1 MMLLANHWACA
12 DMSTESPSIPPTG
25 SIGGLLQPA
34 LWMLTAT
41 LLFAMGNA
49 TIRHITDSLPSLEIV
64 FLRNLLCVVLLLPW
78 ILTRGAAACR
88 AVVTGGRLGLF
99 ASRSAVNVA
108 AMIAWYYSL
117 AHIPLPTA
125 TAVSFT
131 TPLFVTLGA
140 ALFFGERLRS
150 HRLAA
155 IALGLTGVVIVLKP
169 DGGGIDASF
178 AVLLLHCVAAA
189 ATLLMTRRLTRDD
202 SVLVVVLFLSLF
214 SAPLAALP
222 ALAMPSHAAWIWPSW
237 SAWGWLFLLSG
248 ALTLAQLA
256 MTRALSM
263 APAPA
268 VMPYDYARLPFSAV
282 IAWIAFGEAMD
293 LRGWIG
299 AALIVA
305 AALFTM
311 HRDASHA
318 RRPSAVNARSQAHR
332 QAA

>member
-1 MMLLANHWACA
+1 
-12 DMSTESPSIPPTG
+12 
-25 SIGGLLQPA
+25 
-34 LWMLTAT
+34 MLTAT
-41 LLFAMGNA
+41 LLFALGNA
-49 TIRHITDSLPSLEIV
+49 TIRHIAGTLPSLEIV

-78 ILTRGAAACR
+78 ILTRGASACR
-88 AVVTGGRLGLF
+88 AVVSGGRLGLF
-99 ASRSAVNVA
+99 ASRAVVNVA
-108 AMIAWYYSL
+108 AMMAWYYSL
-117 AHIPLPTA
+117 AHVPLPTA
-125 TAVSFT
+125 TTISFT

-140 ALFFGERLRS
+140 ALFMGERLRS

-155 IALGLTGVVIVLKP
+155 IALGMIGVVIVLKP
-169 DGGGIDASF
+169 DSGQIDSSF

-222 ALAMPSHAAWIWPSW
+222 ALVAPSQFVWVWPSL
-237 SAWGWLFLLSG
+237 SVWGWLFLLSG

-256 MTRALSM
+256 MTRSLSM

-268 VMPYDYARLPFSAV
+268 VMPYDYARLPFSAL
-282 IAWIAFGEAMD
+282 IAWIAFDEAMD

-299 AALIVA
+299 AAVIVG

-311 HRDASHA
+311 HRDAAQA
-318 RRPSAVNARSQAHR
+318 RRPSPVATTGEARQ